1 MFILIVLFLWKFD
14 VPRVVRELVIV
25 YVNARRASSDSTV
38 KHERSVHAA
47 TAKAEVEEN
56 KDRIKADVDTAK
68 ALAKAEVD
76 KEKAAAKAEVDK
88 EKALANNRHAITLAE
103 LLATH
108 ALALKRCVPSA
119 IEDAARAVPVVTAVA
134 AARAVPVVTA
144 VAAARAVDAV
154 NKVIKKLR
162 SSVKYPNQNSGGP
175 GITTPRGARAANRKP
190 IN

>member
-1 MFILIVLFLWKFD
+1 M
-14 VPRVVRELVIV
+14 PRVVRELVIV

-134 AARAVPVVTA
+134 AARAV
-144 VAAARAVDAV
+144 DAV